1 MISLTSMLAKK
12 TKHIEVVEAALKKAG
27 RQHHARYLDWREQMA
42 MKNLEANE
50 LIALGELAA
59 QAELEG
65 ELDIA
70 AVYRERQCE
79 ILEQPVQPQE
89 LQFLETHIWRF
100 IGFWALALI
109 YSAAV
114 WFGLGWAVWRMM
126 R

>member
-1 MISLTSMLAKK
+1 
-12 TKHIEVVEAALKKAG
+12 
-27 RQHHARYLDWREQMA
+27 MA